1 MPKHLEVLAELPKT
15 AVGKVFKPALRQMA
29 IARVFDNALAEAGCA
44 ARVAAV
50 TEDRRLG
57 LVAEIAPGPAG
68 REAGV
73 AAALDRFTVS
83 WRWRDPA
90 G

>member
-1 MPKHLEVLAELPKT
+1 
-15 AVGKVFKPALRQMA
+15 MA
-29 IARVFDNALAEAGCA
+29 IARVLDASLAHAGCA

-68 REAGV
+68 REEQV
-73 AAALDRFTVS
+73 AAVLDRFTVP
-83 WRWRDPA
+83 WRWREPS
-90 G
+90 